1 MMLYVILVLLA
12 IWALASS
19 WFMIKFLRMIMSF
32 EDILSEVADDF
43 DETIDTLMVVE
54 DSLEKVIQMPI
65 FFENVE
71 IRKIVDAAKNE
82 TKLSRVFVRK
92 CIEKLIKKSKD
103 RNILVKTIDVEDD
116 TEEKVNPEELYN
128 EIEMKNMSQEQL
140 QYVQSVQTINQT
152 MSMKAPNKRGVTT
165 VFGRSS

>member
-1 MMLYVILVLLA
+1 MMLYVILILLA
-12 IWALASS
+12 IWALAST

-32 EDILSEVADDF
+32 EDILSEVTDDF

-54 DSLEKVIQMPI
+54 ESLEKVIQMPI

-92 CIEKLIKKSKD
+92 CVEKLIKKSKD
-103 RNILVKTIDVEDD
+103 RNVLIKTIEIEEDF
-116 TEEKVNPEELYN
+116 EEQVNPEELYN

-140 QYVQSVQTINQT
+140 QYVQSVQTINQV
-152 MSMKAPNKRGVTT
+152 MSKKAPNKRGVTT

>member
-12 IWALASS
+12 IWALSS
-19 WFMIKFLRMIMSF
+19 TWFMIKFLRMIMSF
-32 EDILSEVADDF
+32 EDILSEVTDDF

-54 DSLEKVIQMPI
+54 ESLEKVIQMPI

-92 CIEKLIKKSKD
+92 CVEKLIKKSKD
-103 RNILVKTIDVEDD
+103 RNVLVKTIEIEEDS
-116 TEEKVNPEELYN
+116 EEQVNPEELYN

-140 QYVQSVQTINQT
+140 QYVQSVQTINQV
-152 MSMKAPNKRGVTT
+152 MSKKAPNKRGVTT

>member
-12 IWALASS
+12 IWALSS
-19 WFMIKFLRMIMSF
+19 TWFMIKFLRMIMSF

-92 CIEKLIKKSKD
+92 CVEKLIKKSKD
-103 RNILVKTIDVEDD
+103 RNVLVKTIEIEEDS
-116 TEEKVNPEELYN
+116 EEQVNPEELYN

-140 QYVQSVQTINQT
+140 QYVQSVQTINQV
-152 MSMKAPNKRGVTT
+152 MSKKAPNKRGVTT